1 MVEQEVTR
9 MNISVL
15 GISDLKWTGMGRFNS
30 DDHVSNPVG
39 KNPLEEMVPQTT
51 KELEMWYLGTISKMA
66 E

>member
-51 KELEMWYLGTISKMA
+51 KEFEM
-66 E
+66 